1 MEKTVSNHGIGDSG
15 NAKFI
20 GLKRTSV
27 IMKGTAQ
34 VSAVD
39 AGSKRKQKQQQGLF
53 KLPVQLA
60 SLIQGE
66 ENDLIEGGFI
76 QHSGES
82 ASELLLG
89 VEPGT
94 VHQEESA
101 GIAASTAAKPGND
114 ARASRSTPNQ
124 ITAAAQN
131 RCTRELSS
139 YVRVVC
145 MRLGFD
151 QQRTGKESSAM

>member
-1 MEKTVSNHGIGDSG
+1 
-15 NAKFI
+15 
-20 GLKRTSV
+20 
-27 IMKGTAQ
+27 MKGTAQ
-34 VSAVD
+34 VSAAD

-82 ASELLLG
+82 ASQLLLG

-101 GIAASTAAKPGND
+101 GTAAPAAAAAKPGND
-114 ARASRSTPNQ
+114 AKASRSTPNQ

-151 QQRTGKESSAM
+151 QQHTGKESSAV

>member
-20 GLKRTSV
+20 GLKSTSV
-27 IMKGTAQ
+27 VMKGTAQ

-101 GIAASTAAKPGND
+101 GASASAAAAAKPGND

-151 QQRTGKESSAM
+151 QHQQ